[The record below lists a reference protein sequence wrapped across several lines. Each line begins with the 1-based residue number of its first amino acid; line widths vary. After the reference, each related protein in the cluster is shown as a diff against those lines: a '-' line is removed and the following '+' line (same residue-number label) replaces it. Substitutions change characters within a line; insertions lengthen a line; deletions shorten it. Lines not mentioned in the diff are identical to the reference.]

1 MLINSISFF
10 IFFAVVLIP
19 YFCIMRRNWRVQNL
33 WLLLASYFFYGW
45 ADWRMLPL
53 LAVVTVVFYLLGVGI
68 EQSCKDGRYNRSS
81 CLTTIGVVVG
91 VGLLFFFKYLNFMV
105 DGFSAM
111 FNSLG
116 LHTNPSSF
124 KIVLPIGISFFTFKL
139 ISYVVEVRRGTMP
152 ATRDFVAFAT
162 YVSFFP
168 TVMSGPIDRPNKFIP
183 QLFSARVVKWD
194 NVGEGLKRILWGM
207 FCKMCVADILCGYTD
222 SVFDNLT
229 EHSGISI
236 AFATVL
242 YAFQIY
248 ADFNGYSNM
257 AIGAGQVMG
266 IKVAENFMRPY
277 LADSVSDFWRR
288 WHISL
293 SSWIR
298 DYIYIPLGGNRKG
311 KVRMYVNQLVAM
323 TLCGLW
329 HGANMT
335 FVVWGFVH
343 GMLVCLHK
351 LFSQT
356 VLRHD
361 RHYHPVGLRR
371 FFAVLLTFITV
382 SIVWQLFRINT
393 LSDFTII
400 LSQMAKGPGSLFLM
414 DPRVFTCGLLSTI
427 LMVVK
432 DFTDEFGKGP
442 RFLHSR
448 HVWVRL
454 LSVASMIAYI
464 LLFGALD
471 GKTFIYFQF

>member
-1 MLINSISFF
+1 MLINSIPFA
-10 IFFAVVLIP
+10 IFFTVVLIP
-19 YFCIMRRNWRVQNL
+19 YFSIMHENWRIQNL
-33 WLLLASYFFYGW
+33 WVLLASYFFYGW

-53 LAVVTVVFYLLGVGI
+53 IAVVTVVFYLLGIGI
-68 EQSCKDGRYNRSS
+68 EKSRKDGFSNRSS
-81 CLTTIGVVVG
+81 CFTTIGVVVG
-91 VGLLFFFKYLNFMV
+91 VGLLFFFKYLNFMI
-105 DGFSAM
+105 DGISAM
-111 FNSLG
+111 FKSFG

-124 KIVLPIGISFFTFKL
+124 KIILPIGISFFTFKL

-162 YVSFFP
+162 YVAFFP
-168 TVMSGPIDRPNKFIP
+168 TIMSGPIDRPGTFIP
-183 QLFSARVVKWD
+183 QLFKARTVEWG
-194 NVGEGLKRILWGM
+194 NVSEGLKRILWGM
-207 FCKMCVADILCGYTD
+207 FCKMCVADILCSYTD

-236 AFATVL
+236 VFATVL

-257 AIGAGQVMG
+257 AIGVGQVMG
-266 IKVAENFMRPY
+266 IRVTENFMRPY

-343 GMLVCLHK
+343 GVLVCMHK
-351 LFSQT
+351 FFSQT

-361 RHYHPVGLRR
+361 RHYHPSGLRKA
-371 FFAVLLTFITV
+371 FAILVTFIVV
-382 SIVWQLFRINT
+382 SIVWQLFRINS
-393 LSDFTII
+393 LSDFMVIS
-400 LSQMAKGPGSLFLM
+400 SQIAKGPGSLFLM
-414 DPRVFTCGLLSTI
+414 DPRVFSCGLVSTT
-427 LMVVK
+427 LMLLK
-432 DFTDEFGKGP
+432 DFIDEFAKGP
-442 RFLHSR
+442 HFIHSK
-448 HVWVRL
+448 HVGVRL
-454 LSVASMIAYI
+454 VSIAAMLSYI

>member
-1 MLINSISFF
+1 MGT
-10 IFFAVVLIP
+10 ACVV
-19 YFCIMRRNWRVQNL
+19 
-33 WLLLASYFFYGW
+33 FFYGW

-53 LAVVTVVFYLLGVGI
+53 LAVVTVVFYLLVVGI

-222 SVFDNLT
+222 AVFDNLS

-257 AIGAGQVMG
+257 AIGVGQVMG
-266 IKVAENFMRPY
+266 LKVTENFMRPY
-277 LADSVSDFWRR
+277 FADSVSDFWRR

-311 KVRMYVNQLVAM
+311 KVRMYVNQLIAM
-323 TLCGLW
+323 TLCGIW
-329 HGANMT
+329 HGASMT

-343 GMLVCLHK
+343 GVLVCLHK
-351 LFSQT
+351 FFSQT
-356 VLRHD
+356 MLRHD
-361 RHYHPVGLRR
+361 RHYHPSRLRR

-382 SIVWQLFRINT
+382 SIAWQLFRINT

-400 LSQMAKGPGSLFLM
+400 LVQMVKGPGSLFLM
-414 DPRVFTCGLLSTI
+414 DPKVFSCGLASTA
-427 LMVVK
+427 LMMLK
-432 DFTDEFGKGP
+432 DFTDEFYKE
-442 RFLHSR
+442 LHFIHSK
-448 HVWVRL
+448 HLGIRL
-454 LSVASMIAYI
+454 VSIAAMISYI